1 MSEKIFEDV
10 KAENFT
16 NLGKETVT
24 HVQEAQKVP
33 YRMIPKRN
41 LRHIVI
47 KMTTIKDKERIL
59 SAAKEK
65 QQIIH
70 KETLPIFQQR
80 LYRPKREWHRIFKVM
95 KGENLQP
102 KILYPASLLFRF
114 MEKSKASQRSKS

>member
-47 KMTTIKDKERIL
+47 KMTTIKEREKIKCSKGKTTNNPQGH
-59 SAAKEK
+59 SADFSA
-65 QQIIH
+65 
-70 KETLPIFQQR
+70 ETLQT
-80 LYRPKREWHRIFKVM
+80 K
-95 KGENLQP
+95 KGVAP
-102 KILYPASLLFRF
+102 YI
-114 MEKSKASQRSKS
+114 

>member
-47 KMTTIKDKERIL
+47 KMTTIKENNT
-59 SAAKEK
+59 SSKEK
-65 QQIIH
+65 VTSINNIQRNSLSPSANFSA
-70 KETLPIFQQR
+70 KTLKSR
-80 LYRPKREWHRIFKVM
+80 REWHNISKVM
-95 KGENLQP
+95 KRKNLQL
-102 KILYPASLLFRF
+102 KILYLA
-114 MEKSKASQRSKS
+114 